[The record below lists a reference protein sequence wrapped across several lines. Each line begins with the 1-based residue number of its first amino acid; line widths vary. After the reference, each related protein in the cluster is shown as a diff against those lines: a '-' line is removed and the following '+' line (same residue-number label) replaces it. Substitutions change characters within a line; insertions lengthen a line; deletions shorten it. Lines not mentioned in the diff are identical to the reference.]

1 MVYVRVTRF
10 KSVMFLYISTN
21 GLVVDTCAPAISVIT
36 PETASGVYSA
46 DVPVSIEVS
55 DENATGVASGI
66 KSVNY
71 TVTNMGQTT
80 QDGTLYSYDKTAAGL
95 KDTGKSCNRA
105 I

>member
-1 MVYVRVTRF
+1 M
-10 KSVMFLYISTN
+10 
-21 GLVVDTCAPAISVIT
+21 
-36 PETASGVYSA
+36 
-46 DVPVSIEVS
+46 PVSIEVS

-95 KDTGKSCNRA
+95 KDLENHVTEQFDISAASNNSNEVRIDVTATRQCRNGIHSNKIHKNRYNSTNSAGKL
-105 I
+105 